1 MDNLCSKRMHNSDSI
16 MSRIFNPYRGFSF
29 EELELAYE
37 YFTWCEDTEGVN
49 LVAEAF
55 CEQAKLDIN
64 L

>member
-1 MDNLCSKRMHNSDSI
+1 MHNSDSI
-16 MSRIFNPYRGFSF
+16 MSKLFNPYRGFSF
-29 EELELAYE
+29 VELELAYE
-37 YFTWCEDTEGVN
+37 YFTWCGDTEGTN

>member
-1 MDNLCSKRMHNSDSI
+1 MHNSDSI

-37 YFTWCEDTEGVN
+37 YFTWCEDTEGAT

-64 L
+64 F